1 MRSKMLGTKVI
12 NALYFILV
20 YCICFE
26 EVLGK
31 MKFSLTNI
39 KYLVAV
45 ILFCV
50 VYRVSHPS
58 FRQLKYTNGMK
69 YFSIIL
75 FVAFLVSIPRFV
87 LIDCDGLKIWK
98 QYLWFPLFIYLFSQV
113 ERVSNL
119 TVPLLINT
127 FVKGMV
133 GFTLIS
139 IFLYFVPLPIWN
151 DYHIYWGR
159 LTVGYP
165 TIDTVL
171 LCFAILL
178 LLFYPLVRFSI
189 IHKVIMGFILLV
201 GTLMQASGT
210 SLVLLAIILISMCC
224 YLGGIGLSFRCIE
237 VRNYKQNIK
246 SFLFL
251 IFLTGSVITSIY
263 TFLSTKEPKLA
274 ETMMLQMENRL
285 YILIGKEEESTLK
298 DVNTM
303 EDRKEKFAHV
313 EQMYLNTAFSRIF
326 GVGYS
331 LVSMQDLSKERIVVE
346 DQYHLNLATIGYLGT
361 FIYFCMLYG
370 IFKRTLRFWN
380 RESLYLY
387 VPSFFFILAT
397 SFSSFCIAAF
407 SIIGVTALIYISMS
421 REMINIEKI

>member
-1 MRSKMLGTKVI
+1 
-12 NALYFILV
+12 
-20 YCICFE
+20 
-26 EVLGK
+26 
-31 MKFSLTNI
+31 
-39 KYLVAV
+39 
-45 ILFCV
+45 
-50 VYRVSHPS
+50 
-58 FRQLKYTNGMK
+58 
-69 YFSIIL
+69 
-75 FVAFLVSIPRFV
+75 
-87 LIDCDGLKIWK
+87 
-98 QYLWFPLFIYLFSQV
+98 
-113 ERVSNL
+113 
-119 TVPLLINT
+119 
-127 FVKGMV
+127 
-133 GFTLIS
+133 
-139 IFLYFVPLPIWN
+139 
-151 DYHIYWGR
+151 
-159 LTVGYP
+159 
-165 TIDTVL
+165 
-171 LCFAILL
+171 
-178 LLFYPLVRFSI
+178 
-189 IHKVIMGFILLV
+189 MGFILLV

-346 DQYHLNLATIGYLGT
+346 DQYHLNLAQ
-361 FIYFCMLYG
+361 
-370 IFKRTLRFWN
+370 
-380 RESLYLY
+380 
-387 VPSFFFILAT
+387 
-397 SFSSFCIAAF
+397 
-407 SIIGVTALIYISMS
+407 
-421 REMINIEKI
+421 